1 MKYYHNP
8 RCRKSR
14 EGLEILKKKGLD
26 PEVIF
31 YLTES
36 LSFDEL
42 QQTVDTLNISAEE
55 LIRKNETI
63 YKENYK
69 GKSLTDQEWIQAMI
83 DYPKLMERPILI
95 VDNKGVIGIPPEKLL
110 EIIKD

>member
-14 EGLEILKKKGLD
+14 EGLEILKKKGLN

-31 YLTES
+31 YLSEPI
-36 LSFDEL
+36 SFDEL
-42 QQTVDTLNISAEE
+42 QQTVDILNISAEE
-55 LIRKNETI
+55 LIRKNEII

-95 VDNKGVIGIPPEKLL
+95 VDNKGVIGRPPEKLL
-110 EIIKD
+110 EII

>member
-14 EGLEILKKKGLD
+14 EGLELLKKNGQN
-26 PEVIF
+26 PEVIY
-31 YLTES
+31 YLNEPI
-36 LSFDEL
+36 SFEDL
-42 QQTVDTLNISAEE
+42 QETIEKLNISAEE

-95 VDNKGVIGIPPEKLL
+95 VDNKGVIGRPPEKLL
-110 EIIKD
+110 EII

>member
-14 EGLEILKKKGLD
+14 EGLEILKKKGLN

-31 YLTES
+31 YLTEP
-36 LSFDEL
+36 LLFDEL

-83 DYPKLMERPILI
+83 DYPKLMERPILV
-95 VDNKGVIGIPPEKLL
+95 VDNKGVIGRPPEKLL
-110 EIIKD
+110 EII